1 MLKSKRI
8 LLELVKT
15 LTNNQLSLKG
25 RPQSRKKVPSEVDE
39 GAKLEKEKAVAGW
52 SNFSEVFMV
61 SSITGNGLS
70 DVLVR
75 FVADIIFYV
84 VYTKMNNIS
93 ALHIQSRK
101 TRQMGAQP

>member
-1 MLKSKRI
+1 M
-8 LLELVKT
+8 
-15 LTNNQLSLKG
+15 
-25 RPQSRKKVPSEVDE
+25 PSEVDE
-39 GAKLEKEKAVAGW
+39 GAKLEKEKEKAVAGW

-75 FVADIIFYV
+75 SVTNILFDV
-84 VYTKMNNIS
+84 VYRKINGIS

-101 TRQMGAQP
+101 TRQMGTQS